1 MGELAVAGRRAPA
14 RAPRVAETPAS
25 EITTPQRLLLW
36 AVTLM
41 PLHTALTISLGFPL
55 KPSEIL
61 ILFATALAI
70 TQPVRVRMARPHV
83 PLAGTEKL
91 VWVLSVLLVFSAL
104 ATLTRPDPTGRDF
117 GFKGSPSFDV
127 ILYTYY
133 GLLVVVMWLH
143 LRRLP
148 RSLFEKA
155 IVRSIWVAFAL
166 SVLQIVLTLGGY
178 GSLLSTL
185 HYTAVPLG
193 RPLPGLGA
201 LPRNGSFPYG
211 QQLGPWAVVAGII
224 AWRARKRLAVAACL
238 AMLVQSQSTGAVL
251 ALAAALALVVVLRPT
266 FNNFT
271 RVTAALMIS
280 VLAVLTVPAL
290 DSLAVNQ
297 LGKLGLVQTPD
308 EWITASKNLRSAK
321 ASAGW
326 AMMADHPLLGVGP
339 DRYGV
344 YYYDY
349 LKRVSP
355 TEFSYIGTIPPGRAV
370 AENNYAQVGAELGAP
385 ALLVFSLFVWG
396 YVWRARRSGYL
407 VGIATAVAVAMWTQ
421 QSWTF
426 LPLWVFLAYVASSLH
441 ELDELDGPSVA
452 ATRAPATVPPAPR
465 GRPGRRAVRLGS
477 PRAAAG
483 RR

>member
-1 MGELAVAGRRAPA
+1 MAVARRSPLVRTRPTPQAPA
-14 RAPRVAETPAS
+14 AALPV
-25 EITTPQRLLLW
+25 PQRLMLW

-41 PLHTALTISLGFPL
+41 PLHTALTVSVGFPL

-61 ILFATALAI
+61 ILLATAFAV
-70 TQPVRVRMARPHV
+70 TEPARVRRARPKV
-83 PLAGTEKL
+83 PLAPTEKL

-104 ATLTRPDPTGRDF
+104 ATLAGPDPTGRDF
-117 GFKGSPSFDV
+117 GFKGSPSFDS

-133 GLLVVVMWLH
+133 GLLVVVMWLQ
-143 LRRLP
+143 LRGLP
-148 RSLFEKA
+148 RPLFEKA
-155 IVRSIWVAFAL
+155 IVRSIWLAFAM
-166 SVLQIVLTLGGY
+166 SILQIVLTLGGHD
-178 GSLLSTL
+178 SLLASL

-211 QQLGPWAVVAGII
+211 QQLGPWAVIAGII
-224 AWRARKRLAVAACL
+224 AWRARKRIAVLACL
-238 AMLVQSQSTGAVL
+238 VMLVQSQSTGAVL
-251 ALAAALALVVVLRPT
+251 ALAGALALIVVLRPT

-271 RVTAALMIS
+271 RMTAAFAIAL
-280 VLAVLTVPAL
+280 LAVLTVPAL
-290 DSLAVNQ
+290 DSLAINQ
-297 LGKLGLVQTPD
+297 LGKLGLVHTPD

-321 ASAGW
+321 AGVGW
-326 AMMADHPLLGVGP
+326 AIMADHPLLGVGP

-370 AENNYAQVGAELGAP
+370 AENNYAQVAAELGAP
-385 ALLVFSLFVWG
+385 ALGAFALFVCG
-396 YVWRARRSGYL
+396 YIWLARRSGYL

-426 LPLWVFLAYVASSLH
+426 LPMWVFLAYIASSLH
-441 ELDELDGPSVA
+441 EIDGARTTVPE
-452 ATRAPATVPPAPR
+452 PATEPR
-465 GRPGRRAVRLGS
+465 GRIGRPDRRAAPLRS
-477 PRAAAG
+477 PRAGAW